1 MAKLIKTAAARGLAA
16 LPSGHMSRVTLP
28 MLAAVVGLLGLA
40 ARGEVPDEFLDHVQS
55 DGTQYFDTGVIGKS
69 YTKAEID
76 FTAEAWP
83 AHGTHIFGSKGT
95 KIVAPWY
102 FNYGV
107 GLYYESKLIN
117 SYQHANPGIRYK
129 IVTTC
134 EPNNQTVF
142 WVDSGKIFKTSDGS
156 HSPWSGTT
164 DRPMYIFA
172 LNDNGTP
179 VLSGGIL
186 RLYGMKVWQ
195 KDSADGE
202 YALIRDYRP
211 AVKDGKSCLYDDVN
225 KTLIYPKAADG
236 SETTISPTIRRV
248 YSTNHGGMT
257 PIQQL
262 TNAVASAAGG
272 DIIVLERG
280 TYTFPDDVFM
290 DDNRLA
296 PNNNAYCKFR
306 LSLTAPGVTI
316 RGEDA
321 TGRKTWTHGSEPV
334 VICGNG
340 AKALQIQIQDNQS
353 ARIENITFA
362 NCFGGHYNP
371 SGEDGSL
378 WGNRCCGGAIGIA
391 RIKDGVWRGTPNVVV
406 TNCVFRGNTSAIGG
420 AIGSN
425 STNFKA
431 YDCFFTNNVSESA
444 GSGCFYGGS
453 AIGCDFVGNGSV
465 GRLMFDVVDC
475 RIAANNLDSAS
486 ANTLNANSVTDCLFD
501 GNRGNHV
508 FDGAGTACLT
518 NCTFHGNMPKVASV
532 LNPAVLK
539 GCEFIENT
547 TTNFTSSLTVVDAS
561 GAVLISGSNAVY
573 IDGGSFVSNTVA
585 LGTEG
590 GAIRMKRASDKL
602 CSAFV
607 TNCTFA
613 FNTAVKTVH
622 KPDGG
627 AICNNDAALP
637 EGEEPWD
644 SFTVVDCT
652 FTSNKA
658 YHVAGVYG
666 VRAVNCTFDGN
677 IRFSPQHN
685 YHHGNGARKSIL
697 VKCDLNDGDIE
708 DCVLDRCRIHDITN
722 LRWLF
727 RGLTRATN
735 CLVEACVLD
744 PGFALYTGYDNLT
757 WDAEFVNCTFA
768 TNRMTTVL
776 RAAATETNNISF
788 VNCIFNGNY
797 TWDGKATDISANDND
812 SAARLTNTC
821 TFAGCYF
828 GRFEETPLKAAQF
841 AVLTNGVGTLS
852 QCANPRF
859 VCRHPSIR
867 RWYPDEPDWALLW
880 GSPLR
885 GKGMDVGFTAE
896 DLDLAG
902 RPRVRDGKVDVGCY
916 ECWLIPKGMFMSIK

>member
-1 MAKLIKTAAARGLAA
+1 MKLEKTGKTRGD
-16 LPSGHMSRVTLP
+16 RVILP
-28 MLAAVVGLLGLA
+28 MLAAAVGLLGMTVMA
-40 ARGEVPDEFLDHVQS
+40 DAPDEFISHVQS

-83 AHGTHIFGSKGT
+83 ADGTHIFGSKGT

-102 FNYGV
+102 YNYGV

-117 SYQHANPGIRYK
+117 SYQHANLGIRYK

-195 KDSADGE
+195 KDSAEGA
-202 YALIRDYRP
+202 YSLVRDYRP
-211 AVKDGKSCLYDDVN
+211 AIKNGKTCLYDDVE
-225 KTLIYPKAADG
+225 KTLIYPKASDG
-236 SETTISPTIRRV
+236 SETTIAPTVRRV

-272 DIIVLERG
+272 DVIVLERG

-290 DDNRLA
+290 DDNRIA
-296 PNNNAYCKFR
+296 NDSNPYCKFR
-306 LSLTAPGVTI
+306 LSLTASGVTI
-316 RGEDA
+316 RGEDDS
-321 TGRKTWTHGSEPV
+321 GRRTWTHGSEPV
-334 VICGNG
+334 VIDGNG
-340 AKALQIQIQDNQS
+340 AKALQIQIQDNQT
-353 ARIENITFA
+353 ARIENIAFA
-362 NCFGGHYNP
+362 NCFGGHINP
-371 SGEDGSL
+371 NNPEGNPNSSV

-391 RIKDGVWRGTPNVVV
+391 RIKDGQYKGSPNVVV

-425 STNFKA
+425 STNFKV

-465 GRLMFDVVDC
+465 GRFMFDVVDC

-486 ANTLNANSVTDCLFD
+486 ATTLNANSVTDCLFD
-501 GNRGNHV
+501 GNRGSQV

-518 NCTFHGNMPKVASV
+518 NCTFHANMPKVASV

-539 GCEFIENT
+539 GCDFIENT
-547 TTNFTSSLTVVDAS
+547 TTNFASAVTVVDAS
-561 GAVLISGSNAVY
+561 GAVLINGSNAVY
-573 IDGGSFVSNTVA
+573 IDGSSFVSNMVA

-590 GAIRMKRASDKL
+590 GAIRMKRVSDKL

-613 FNTAVKTVH
+613 FNTAAKTVH

-652 FTSNKA
+652 FTSNTA

-677 IRFSPQHN
+677 IRINPN
-685 YHHGNGARKSIL
+685 YDYHHGNGARKSIL

-708 DCVLDRCRIHDITN
+708 DCVLDRCRIHDIPDN
-722 LRWLF
+722 IRQIF

-735 CLVEACVLD
+735 CLVEACVLT
-744 PGFALYTGYDNLT
+744 PGWALYSGYGNLT
-757 WDAEFVNCTFA
+757 WDAEFVNCTFV

-776 RAAATETNNISF
+776 KAATTETNAISF

-797 TWDGKATDISANDND
+797 TSSGKVTDFSANDND

-821 TFAGCYF
+821 TFVNSVF
-828 GRFEETPLKAAQF
+828 GRFEATPLTAAQF

-859 VCRHPSIR
+859 VGNRAAIR
-867 RWYPDEPDWALLW
+867 RKYPDEPYWALTA

-885 GKGMDVGFTAE
+885 GKGADVGFTAE

-902 RPRVRDGKVDVGCY
+902 RPRLRDGKLDLGCY
-916 ECWLIPKGMFMSIK
+916 ECWLNPGGMFMSVR